1 MNNIIIIPGS
11 YKPPHKGHLSLIEKL
26 IKKYINSKI
35 IIIISR
41 KSRPLDKR
49 FQYMEHKSKLELQH
63 ALIDYF
69 PNEENDILKLSKIN
83 IIKKI
88 NKLIENNQIK
98 NINAEQSLKI
108 WKLYLNYLKEKYK
121 NIPKII
127 FKISETNNIIQDTIK
142 TMLQSFK
149 EIPKPNKIILMKS
162 KKNKENTRFNFIEK
176 LYKKYINILLFP
188 NIKDIDSTGMRE
200 SILNNDKE
208 KFILYLPN
216 DLNNYYKN
224 KIWKIVNIQ

>member
-26 IKKYINSKI
+26 IKKYTNSKI

-41 KSRPLDKR
+41 KPRTLDKR
-49 FQYMEHKSKLELQH
+49 FQYMEQKSKLELQH

-69 PNEENDILKLSKIN
+69 PNEKDDILKLSKIN

-98 NINAEQSLKI
+98 SINSEQSLKI
-108 WKLYLNYLKEKYK
+108 WNIYLKYLKEKYK

-127 FKISETNNIIQDTIK
+127 FKISETNNIIQNTTR
-142 TMLQSFK
+142 TMLQSFR
-149 EIPKPNKIILMKS
+149 ETPKPNKIILMKS
-162 KKNKENTRFNFIEK
+162 EKNKENKRFNFIEK
-176 LYKKYINILLFP
+176 LYKKYIKILLFP

-200 SILNNDKE
+200 SILNNDKN

-216 DLNNYYKN
+216 DLKNSSKNN
-224 KIWKIVNIQ
+224 IWKIVNIQ